1 MKIANFSILAI
12 LLFAGFFSNLPAQDL
27 NRIQVFVTADES
39 EFEIPNSL
47 KREIRSST
55 RETRK
60 TEILENWLQQTG
72 YLEATVDSITADTD
86 ATQFWITP
94 NCQYRL
100 DVLDLILPPN
110 ISEEQILFSADRYSG
125 RIFTGDLTSII
136 AGSLLS
142 ALEEEGF
149 LMAEFSIVLVER
161 DRSTCTIQLK
171 AEIDAKEQFRAA
183 GVRFEGVTRNNPD
196 FLKQVTGIR
205 EGDRITT
212 ALLERGRRNLLNS
225 ELFIDVSEGELIF
238 VNGEPFVLYEVD
250 EQQLNFFDGLIGY
263 VPTATGGG
271 QLAGYGDILLR
282 NALADGNRLE
292 LRYEQLEP
300 LVSKL
305 NVEAEQRYIAGLPF
319 RAGGGFWFTQQ
330 DSSYLERNVRL
341 TSGYELFTGFE
352 LLGSVRNTRVSAS
365 DTIERESAG
374 LDTRATFFG
383 LGFRVVK
390 LDRIFIPR
398 SGYDF
403 TLMLE
408 SGRQYINDSR
418 YPDNLD
424 RSFRQTIFRGSAK
437 GYYQL
442 GNRQVLASGVH
453 GYLIESPQFLIT
465 DLIRFGGT
473 ESIRGYREDQFR
485 ASAMVWGDVE
495 LRYLLDR
502 NSYLFAFGAYGYY
515 ERPQLVLE
523 ETNRLRTQSDLKSL
537 GFGVAFQSP
546 IGVIKFSYAISP
558 EDDLSN
564 GKVHIGIRTGI

>member
-27 NRIQVFVTADES
+27 NRIHVYVTSDES
-39 EFEIPNSL
+39 VFEIPNSL
-47 KREIRSST
+47 KREIRSSS
-55 RETRK
+55 RENEKITV
-60 TEILENWLQQTG
+60 LENWMQQTG
-72 YLEATVDSITADTD
+72 YLDAIVDAIKIDIDSTH
-86 ATQFWITP
+86 FWVTP

-100 DVLDLILPPN
+100 DVFDLQLPPN
-110 ISEEQILFSADRYSG
+110 ISEEEILFSSG
-125 RIFTGDLTSII
+125 RFTGQVFTGDLTSTI
-136 AGSLLS
+136 ASSLLS

-149 LMAEFSIVLVER
+149 LMAEFSIVSVER
-161 DRSTCTIQLK
+161 DPASCTIHLK
-171 AEIDAKEQFRAA
+171 AEVDTNEQFSTK
-183 GVRFEGVTRNNPD
+183 GIRFEGVSRNNPE
-196 FLKQVTGIR
+196 FLKQITGIR

-212 ALLERGRRNLLNS
+212 VLLEKGRRNLLNS

-238 VNGEPFVLYEVD
+238 VNGDPFVFYEVE

-263 VPTATGGG
+263 VPTAAGSG

-305 NVEAEQRYIAGLPF
+305 NIEAEQRYIGGLPF
-319 RAGGGFWFTQQ
+319 RIGGGFWFTQQ
-330 DSSYLERNVRL
+330 DSSYLERNVGL

-352 LLGSVRNTRVSAS
+352 ILGTVRNRRVSAS
-365 DTIERESAG
+365 DLIQTESSG
-374 LDTRATFFG
+374 LDNRATYFG

-398 SGYDF
+398 NGYDF

-408 SGRQYINDSR
+408 SGRQFINDSR
-418 YPDNLD
+418 YPDNLE
-424 RSFRQTIFRGSAK
+424 RSFTQTIFRGSAK

-442 GNRQVLASGVH
+442 GNRQVLASGLH

-473 ESIRGYREDQFR
+473 ESLRGYREDQFR

-523 ETNRLRTQSDLKSL
+523 ETDRLRIQTDLTSL

-564 GKVHIGIRTGI
+564 GKVHVGIRTGI